1 MTTGLILFGHGAR
14 EPRWREP
21 FDRLRTIVASR
32 YDGPVELAFLESMVP
47 ALGEACE
54 TVVRAGAH
62 RIIVV
67 PLFLASGGHLRK
79 ELPSL
84 LAAAQAR
91 SGVPVASVPAAG
103 EDEGVLAAIAAY
115 CVRAVS

>member
-14 EPRWREP
+14 DPRWRVP
-21 FDRLRTIVASR
+21 FDRLRTMVAGR
-32 YDGPVELAFLESMVP
+32 YHGPVELAFLESMSP
-47 ALGEACE
+47 ELGEACE

-67 PLFLASGGHLRK
+67 PLFLGSGGHLRN
-79 ELPSL
+79 ELPTL

-91 SGVPVASVPAAG
+91 CGVPVGSVPAAG
-103 EDEGVLAAIAAY
+103 EEEGVLAAIAAY
-115 CVRAVS
+115 GLRAVS